1 MWDVSALRRSDRGH
15 ARGTHGL
22 LCSETSNVPRMPDV
36 VTMDKIVSLARRRG
50 FVFPSSEIYG
60 GLGSSYDYGHYGV
73 LLKENVKARWFES
86 MVRERDDI
94 VALDSSIILNPRV
107 WEVSGHVEGFHD
119 PLVDCRFCK
128 RRYRADQLDQAQC
141 GAKPSKRPG
150 EYEKCDLTEPRHFN
164 LMFSTRI
171 GAVEET
177 GTEAYLRPETAQG
190 IFVNFKN
197 VAQLARRKPPFGIA
211 QIGKAFR
218 NEITPGNFIFRTLEF
233 EQMEMEF
240 FVPPDQ
246 ADEWF
251 RYWVDERFAWYTRF
265 GIRESHL
272 RIRTHE
278 PDELSHY
285 SSATSDIEYLHP
297 IGWSELEGIANRGD
311 YDLSAHTAGSGTKL
325 EWVDSESG
333 ERYTPYVVE
342 PAAGVNRSML
352 AFMVDAYDE
361 EEVAGRER
369 TVLRLHPAI
378 APVKVA
384 VLPLIPRSEDISSK
398 ARALYEELRRAVVAE
413 YDDSGQIGRRYRRQ
427 DEIGTPYALTID
439 EQTLEDDTVTIRDR
453 DSLAQERIPIAG
465 ARAFVLDKLAGDWT
479 SPKPD

>member
-1 MWDVSALRRSDRGH
+1 
-15 ARGTHGL
+15 
-22 LCSETSNVPRMPDV
+22 MPDA
-36 VTMDKIVSLARRRG
+36 VTMEKIVSLARRRG

-60 GLGSSYDYGHYGV
+60 GLGSAYDYGHYGV
-73 LLKENVKARWFES
+73 LLKENIKARWLEA

-94 VALDSSIILNPRV
+94 VALDSSIILHPRV
-107 WEVSGHVEGFHD
+107 WEVSGHVQGFTD
-119 PLVDCRFCK
+119 PLVDCRTCK
-128 RRYRADQLDQAQC
+128 LRFRADHVADPTHEEIRC
-141 GAKPSKRPG
+141 GRRPSKRPG
-150 EYEKCDLTEPRHFN
+150 ETPECDLTEPRQFN
-164 LMFSTRI
+164 LMFKTRI

-177 GTEAYLRPETAQG
+177 GLDAYLRPETAQG

-197 VAQLARRKPPFGIA
+197 VAQIARRKPPFGIA

-240 FVPPDQ
+240 FVPP
-246 ADEWF
+246 AEAEEWF
-251 RYWVDERFAWYTRF
+251 RYWVEERLRWYTGL

-272 RIRTHE
+272 RVRAHDPE
-278 PDELSHY
+278 ELSHY
-285 SSATSDIEYLHP
+285 SSATSDIEYLFP
-297 IGWSELEGIANRGD
+297 IGWSELEGIANRGE
-311 YDLSAHTAGSGTKL
+311 YDLRAHSEASGTRL
-325 EWVDSESG
+325 EWVDTESG
-333 ERYTPYVVE
+333 ERYIPHVVE

-361 EEVAGRER
+361 EVVADRPR
-369 TVLRLHPAI
+369 TVLRLHPQI

-384 VLPLIPRSEDISSK
+384 VLPLVPRSPDMSSK

-427 DEIGTPYALTID
+427 DEIGTPWALTID

-465 ARAFVLDKLAGDWT
+465 ARTVIRDKLAEDWRT
-479 SPKPD
+479 TKTD